1 MGHKPI
7 DIERLKKIIRQLA
20 GKVRAQDG
28 DLITPA
34 VIKGKGYI
42 WCYSPQERNFKRIP
56 RGTKAYIINEARDNE
71 NRLLIYTESGE
82 VVRIEQEELLIIGL
96 N

>member
-7 DIERLKKIIRQLA
+7 DVERLKKIIRQLA
-20 GKVRAQDG
+20 GKARADDG
-28 DLITPA
+28 DLITP
-34 VIKGKGYI
+34 VLIEGKGYM
-42 WCYSPQERNFKRIP
+42 WCYSPQERNFKRVA
-56 RGTKAYIINEARDNE
+56 RGTKAYIINEVCDNE

-82 VVRIEQEELLIIGL
+82 VVRVEQKELLIIGL